1 MAQPTQTEVHV
12 DAILTGISVAY
23 MQSASNFIASRV
35 FPVVGV
41 EKQTDKYYTYD
52 KNDWFRDEAQQRA
65 DATESA
71 GSGYGLST
79 ASYSCDVFAF
89 HKDIGYQTRANADNP
104 LNLDRD
110 AVAFVT
116 QMMLQKQE
124 RKWVADYF
132 TTSVW
137 ATDVVGG
144 SNFTVWSNY
153 STSDP
158 IEDVETAKETILS
171 TTGYEPNTMVIGY
184 QVFRKLKH
192 HPDVVDRIKYT
203 SAENITA
210 AMLARM
216 FELDNLYVAKAVKAT
231 NNEGETAAYA
241 FTHGKHAWIGY
252 VAPNPSLMTPSAG
265 YTFQWNGVSQ
275 GLGENVGI
283 SRWWMQN
290 IKADRVE
297 GEIAFDNKVVATDMG
312 YFFSGA
318 VA

>member
-23 MQSASNFIASRV
+23 MQNASNFIASRV

-124 RKWVADYF
+124 RKWVSDYF
-132 TTSVW
+132 TTGVW

-216 FELDNLYVAKAVKAT
+216 FELENLYVAKAVKAT